1 MFNGVFII
9 RLVGWGI
16 YWDWEWDIFV
26 YCEEVIRA
34 GTWDVEEDGHM
45 RHGLII
51 KIVDSVQD
59 GFITLPNGAN
69 LTAFHLVTIIPPESM
84 NLVEQ

>member
-1 MFNGVFII
+1 M
-9 RLVGWGI
+9 
-16 YWDWEWDIFV
+16 
-26 YCEEVIRA
+26 
-34 GTWDVEEDGHM
+34 EEDGHM